1 MRNHEW
7 RRIMVLGVASLLWLG
22 AWVPVEAPRAS
33 PGEAGVQIFSVVERT
48 AVAVGAPLVMR
59 VEVYAASGTKAR
71 LEEAFR
77 HGAFAGGLDG
87 LELLSREDAPARRRT
102 DADGGSVLVVTGRF
116 VLRALRAGALTT
128 PAFEVRY
135 EGRTYAARTHHIL
148 AYRVTPRIFSARQAV
163 VSIDA
168 EVHDPDQERIYLRNG
183 SAFLVAPDAFITSY
197 HVVMDADRVRLTLP
211 GGKRLSIKKVWAV
224 DPVRDVV
231 VLYVDPKET
240 RRAGMEPLPLGAVTD
255 APRHSDGRVAFTYG
269 WPGGVQRSTA
279 GERFPEIALNDVE
292 RLWVSANPVRPGD
305 SGGPLLNEKGEVLG
319 VVSAGTVLGRRR
331 EILREEVSIA
341 TDPRPAL
348 RQRFR
353 VRRPR
358 SLKAVFD
365 DPAFRALPHVQ
376 AFRLSAMLSIGRR
389 NAPQFDQWLADFDAA
404 LARWDEPDP
413 GLHFMRGMIYQM
425 LGTPEDAAAAYHEAL
440 EVYDGFFPA
449 AYMLAQQHL
458 EAGEYAA
465 AERLFA
471 RTQAYAPYTHLA
483 LYGRAQALM
492 GLLRYERAAALLEAV
507 LNYDAAFTPAV
518 YDLALCR
525 LALGDE
531 PRVQALLARLADT
544 SPRWA
549 RRLRTVLHTPA
560 LHPVTLLPRPRAS
573 LAAYQP
579 PP

>member
-1 MRNHEW
+1 MRNEGW
-7 RRIMVLGVASLLWLG
+7 RKIIVPGVASLLWLG
-22 AWVPVEAPRAS
+22 AWAPVAPRVS
-33 PGEAGVQIFSVVERT
+33 PGGAGVQIFSVVERT

-59 VEVYAASGTKAR
+59 VEVYAASGSKAR

-77 HGAFAGGLDG
+77 HGAFVGGLDG
-87 LELLSREDAPARRRT
+87 LELLSREDVPARRRT
-102 DADGGSVLVVTGRF
+102 DADGASVLVVTGRF
-116 VLRALRAGALTT
+116 VLRALRAGVLTT
-128 PAFEVRY
+128 PVFEVRY
-135 EGRTYAARTHHIL
+135 DGRTYAARAHRIL
-148 AYRVTPRIFSARQAV
+148 AYRVAPRIFTARRAV
-163 VSIDA
+163 VPVDV
-168 EVHDPDQERIYLRNG
+168 EVHDPDQGRIYLRNG

-197 HVVMDADRVRLTLP
+197 HVAMDADRIRLTLP
-211 GGKRLSIKKVWAV
+211 GGKRLSIRKVWAV

-240 RRAGMEPLPLGAVTD
+240 RKAGMEPLPLSAVMDGA
-255 APRHSDGRVAFTYG
+255 RRGGGRVAFTYG

-279 GERFPEIALNDVE
+279 GERYPEIVLNDFE

-319 VVSAGTVLGRRR
+319 VVSAGTVLGRRH

-348 RQRFR
+348 RRRFR

-358 SLKAVFD
+358 SLKEVFD
-365 DPAFRALPHVQ
+365 DPAFQALPHVQ
-376 AFRLSAMLSIGRR
+376 AFRLSAMLAVGPR
-389 NAPQFDQWLADFDAA
+389 NRSRFDQWLADFDEA

-413 GLHFMRGMIYQM
+413 GLHFMRGVIYQM
-425 LGTPEDAAAAYHEAL
+425 LGTPEDAAAAYRAAL
-440 EVYDGFFPA
+440 DVYDGFFPA

-458 EAGEYAA
+458 EAQEYAA

-492 GLLRYERAAALLEAV
+492 GLLRYEQAAALLEAV
-507 LNYDAAFTPAV
+507 LNYDAAFAPAV
-518 YDLALCR
+518 YDLAVCR

-531 PRVQALLARLADT
+531 ARVQALLAHLTDT

-549 RRLRTVLHTPA
+549 RRLRMVLRTPA

-573 LAAYQP
+573 LAVHRP

>member
-1 MRNHEW
+1 MRNEGL
-7 RRIMVLGVASLLWLG
+7 RRIVGLGLASLLWLG
-22 AWVPVEAPRAS
+22 VWMPARAARVS
-33 PGEAGVQIFSVVERT
+33 PSGGAGVQVFSVVERT

-59 VEVYAASGTKAR
+59 VEVYAATGTEAR

-87 LELLSREDAPARRRT
+87 LELVSREDAPARRQT
-102 DADGGSVLVVTGRF
+102 SADGGAVLVVTGRF
-116 VLRALRAGALTT
+116 VLRALRPGALTT

-135 EGRTYAARTHHIL
+135 DGRTYAAQAHRIL
-148 AYRVTPRIFSARQAV
+148 AYRLAPDFFTVRRAV
-163 VSIDA
+163 VPVDV
-168 EVHDPDQERIYLRNG
+168 EVHDEARARIYLRNG
-183 SAFLVAPDAFITSY
+183 SAFLVAPDAFVTSY
-197 HVVMDADRVRLTLP
+197 HVVMDADRIRLTLP

-224 DPVRDVV
+224 DPARDVV

-240 RRAGMEPLPLGAVTD
+240 RRAGLEPLPLGAVATG
-255 APRHSDGRVAFTYG
+255 ARRGGRVAFTYG

-279 GERFPEIALNDVE
+279 GERYPEIALNGFE

-319 VVSAGTVLGRRR
+319 VISAGTVLGRRR

-353 VRRPR
+353 LRRPR
-358 SLKAVFD
+358 SLREVFD

-376 AFRLSAMLSIGRR
+376 AFRLSAMLSVGPR
-389 NAPQFDQWLADFDAA
+389 NRPRFDQWLADFDDA

-425 LGTPEDAAAAYHEAL
+425 LGAPGDAAAAYRAAL
-440 EVYDGFFPA
+440 DVYDGFFPA

-458 EAGEYAA
+458 EAREYAA

-471 RTQAYAPYTHLA
+471 RTQTYAPYAHLA
-483 LYGRAQALM
+483 LYGRAKALM
-492 GLLRYERAAALLEAV
+492 GLLRYDRAAALLEAV
-507 LNYDAAFTPAV
+507 LNYDAAFAPAV
-518 YDLALCR
+518 YDLAVCR

-531 PRVQALLARLADT
+531 ARVQALLARLTDT
-544 SPRWA
+544 GPQWA
-549 RRLRTVLHTPA
+549 RRLRMVLRTPA

-573 LAAYQP
+573 LAVHRP